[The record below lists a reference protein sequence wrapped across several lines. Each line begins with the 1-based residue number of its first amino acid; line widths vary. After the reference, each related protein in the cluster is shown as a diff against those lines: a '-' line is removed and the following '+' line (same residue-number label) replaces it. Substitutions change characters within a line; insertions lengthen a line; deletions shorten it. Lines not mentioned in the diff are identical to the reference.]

1 MPYAF
6 ARATVKLEISLS
18 RGYNRKQ
25 LFRMRLEGMG
35 GGNIVAS
42 AEFPW
47 SRIMSHERG
56 ARVHLEAK
64 PMQIDSKPNSVYELG
79 TRSNIN
85 KPYVETRYTGIS
97 D

>member
-1 MPYAF
+1 MW
-6 ARATVKLEISLS
+6 
-18 RGYNRKQ
+18 
-25 LFRMRLEGMG
+25 LEGIG

-56 ARVHLEAK
+56 TRVCLEAK
-64 PMQIDSKPNSVYELG
+64 PMQIDSKPNSVYELSVELG

-85 KPYVETRYTGIS
+85 KPYVETRYTETS
-97 D
+97 DRVTSI